1 MLLVGTV
8 EVCLQVINI
17 PTIKPTF
24 PEIIKT
30 IQLNSPHPIIYK
42 LSLTNQ
48 SYSLAA
54 VLVILTMVEDRLHI
68 VFTHRTGLVNTHK
81 DQVSFPGG
89 AMDVNDVSLL
99 KTGMRETCEEIGVE
113 IKSENVIARLN
124 HVFTPFNFRITPY
137 ICFKEKIDYY
147 TPNPHEVARVF
158 TIPLSWFLDP
168 EHKKVKLIKS
178 KDGKKRRSIFY
189 MPYDGE
195 EVWGITAAII
205 NQLTMLLR
213 K

>member
-1 MLLVGTV
+1 MPPVGIV

-17 PTIKPTF
+17 PTINPDF
-24 PEIIKT
+24 LEIKT
-30 IQLNSPHPIIYK
+30 IQSNNPHPIIYK
-42 LSLTNQ
+42 LSLKNH

-54 VLVILTMVEDRLHI
+54 VLVILTMVENELHI

-99 KTGMRETCEEIGVE
+99 QTGMRETCEEIGIE
-113 IKSENVIARLN
+113 IKSEDVIARLN
-124 HVFTPFNFRITPY
+124 HILTPFNFRITPY
-137 ICFKEKIDYY
+137 ICWKEKIEYY

-158 TIPLSWFLDP
+158 TIPLSWFLIP

-178 KDGKKRRSIFY
+178 KDGKKRRAIFY
-189 MPYDGE
+189 LPYDRE
-195 EVWGITAAII
+195 EVWGITATII
-205 NQLTMLLR
+205 HQLTNLL
-213 K
+213 